1 MFNQLRFYHHYIY
14 YQVFFIIY
22 AHCLYQGVINMGT
35 SENKLL
41 FDLLKK
47 KVIMLVLSFASNLG
61 KKGASL
67 FRFNQNMIKLNYY
80 MYLLLYLS
88 LSSHQFERNK
98 VMQYHKYITCICLI
112 ILKLIVFLQFEEK
125 ESHTLLQEH
134 TEYFCAE
141 GLMRYSVIFY
151 CYKCVQFFICKLDLS
166 NCFSLRRQH
175 GRVVSTSDL
184 QCSGPGFFR
193 VLLWPGHYLDLFFV
207 GMIANTQPCL

>member
-1 MFNQLRFYHHYIY
+1 
-14 YQVFFIIY
+14 
-22 AHCLYQGVINMGT
+22 
-35 SENKLL
+35 
-41 FDLLKK
+41 
-47 KVIMLVLSFASNLG
+47 MLVLSFASNLG

-98 VMQYHKYITCICLI
+98 VMQHHKYITCICLI

-184 QCSGPGFFR
+184 HCCGPGFVESCAGQATNWICYSLLRVQILSHACKLPTGCVLPFGVFSPVMLYVDCFR
-193 VLLWPGHYLDLFFV
+193 YYLSFF
-207 GMIANTQPCL
+207 MISFKTFLHF

>member
-1 MFNQLRFYHHYIY
+1 
-14 YQVFFIIY
+14 
-22 AHCLYQGVINMGT
+22 
-35 SENKLL
+35 
-41 FDLLKK
+41 
-47 KVIMLVLSFASNLG
+47 
-61 KKGASL
+61 
-67 FRFNQNMIKLNYY
+67 MIKLNYY

-88 LSSHQFERNK
+88 LPSYQFERNK

-112 ILKLIVFLQFEEK
+112 ILKLILFLQFEEK

-166 NCFSLRRQH
+166 NCFSFRRQH

-184 QCSGPGFFR
+184 QCCGPGFVESCAGQATNLICYSLLR
-193 VLLWPGHYLDLFFV
+193 VQILSHACKLPTGCVLPFGVFSPVMLYVDCSRYYLSFF
-207 GMIANTQPCL
+207 MISFKAFLHF

>member
-1 MFNQLRFYHHYIY
+1 MFNQLRFYHHYIFSCFLY
-14 YQVFFIIY
+14 Y
-22 AHCLYQGVINMGT
+22 AHCLYQGIINMGT

-88 LSSHQFERNK
+88 LPSHQFERNK

-112 ILKLIVFLQFEEK
+112 ILKLILFFQFEEK

-141 GLMRYSVIFY
+141 GLLRYSVIFLLLQMCTVLY
-151 CYKCVQFFICKLDLS
+151 MQVRLKQLLFIQETAWP
-166 NCFSLRRQH
+166 NGQH
-175 GRVVSTSDL
+175 IRLAML
-184 QCSGPGFFR
+184 QSGVCR
-193 VLLWPGHYLDLFFV
+193 VLLWPGH
-207 GMIANTQPCL
+207 

>member
-1 MFNQLRFYHHYIY
+1 
-14 YQVFFIIY
+14 
-22 AHCLYQGVINMGT
+22 
-35 SENKLL
+35 
-41 FDLLKK
+41 
-47 KVIMLVLSFASNLG
+47 MLVLSFANQ
-61 KKGASL
+61 
-67 FRFNQNMIKLNYY
+67 FNQNMIKLNYY

-88 LSSHQFERNK
+88 LPSHQFERNK

-112 ILKLIVFLQFEEK
+112 ILKLILFLQFEEK

-166 NCFSLRRQH
+166 NCFSFRRQH

-184 QCSGPGFFR
+184 QCCSLGFVESCSGQATNWICSWLLRVEILSHACKLPTGCLLPFGVFSPVMLYVDYLFPILFIFF
-193 VLLWPGHYLDLFFV
+193 YDFV
-207 GMIANTQPCL
+207 QNISPFLTGSSFPPNSL